1 MRQWCWAIVAVVAS
15 AVVVACA
22 GGPAS
27 MSPELTVERWAR
39 ALAAQDGNAVA
50 KLTCRAAQADNQ
62 TQRLLAMALG
72 TPVPPFGGGAG
83 AFGGGGGGQAAFD
96 VTDLVYETRFADD
109 NVAKVQVTGFLKMVS
124 GLATQ
129 VLRMNSTVG
138 LAREEA
144 QWRVCETVP

>member
-1 MRQWCWAIVAVVAS
+1 MRRWGVVAVS
-15 AVVVACA
+15 LLLGAVLVACV
-22 GGPAS
+22 GGQAS

-50 KLTCRAAQADNQ
+50 KLTCRSAQADNQ

-83 AFGGGGGGQAAFD
+83 AFGGGGGGTATFD
-96 VTDLVYETRFADD
+96 VTDLAYHTTFVDGD
-109 NVAKVQVTGFLKMVS
+109 VAKVQVTGFLKMVS
-124 GLATQ
+124 GVANQ

-138 LAREEA
+138 LNREEA
-144 QWRVCETVP
+144 QWRVCET